1 MRRGG
6 RGVRSGAGA
15 PLPAAADGAPP
26 GCGPVSVFER
36 MKARWGV
43 GFWGLIAVLAAFSL
57 AGLTTL
63 RLKGP
68 VIAYILPE
76 TAPGWVQWTV
86 YLIVMLPI
94 YQVLLLGYGTLLG
107 QFGFF
112 WGKLKAVGR
121 LVGGR
126 PAGASG

>member
-1 MRRGG
+1 M
-6 RGVRSGAGA
+6 
-15 PLPAAADGAPP
+15 
-26 GCGPVSVFER
+26 SVFER

-43 GFWGLIAVLAAFSL
+43 GFWGLIAVLTAFSL

-63 RLKGP
+63 QLKGP
-68 VIAYILPE
+68 VIAYLLPE

-94 YQVLLLGYGTLLG
+94 YQVLLLGYGALLG

-121 LVGGR
+121 LVSGR
-126 PAGASG
+126 PVGASG

>member
-1 MRRGG
+1 M
-6 RGVRSGAGA
+6 
-15 PLPAAADGAPP
+15 
-26 GCGPVSVFER
+26 SVFDG

-43 GFWGLIAVLAAFSL
+43 GFWGMVAVLTAFSL
-57 AGLTTL
+57 AGLTTV

-68 VIAYILPE
+68 VIGFILPE
-76 TAPGWVQWTV
+76 TAPGWVQWVV

-112 WGKLKAVGR
+112 WSKLKAVGR
-121 LVGGR
+121 LVSR
-126 PAGASG
+126 RLASASG

>member
-1 MRRGG
+1 M
-6 RGVRSGAGA
+6 
-15 PLPAAADGAPP
+15 
-26 GCGPVSVFER
+26 SVFDG

-43 GFWGLIAVLAAFSL
+43 GFWGMVAVLTAFSL
-57 AGLTTL
+57 AGLTTV

-68 VIAYILPE
+68 VIGFILPE
-76 TAPGWVQWTV
+76 TAPGWVQWVV

-112 WGKLKAVGR
+112 WSKLKAVGR
-121 LVGGR
+121 LVSRR
-126 PAGASG
+126 PASASG